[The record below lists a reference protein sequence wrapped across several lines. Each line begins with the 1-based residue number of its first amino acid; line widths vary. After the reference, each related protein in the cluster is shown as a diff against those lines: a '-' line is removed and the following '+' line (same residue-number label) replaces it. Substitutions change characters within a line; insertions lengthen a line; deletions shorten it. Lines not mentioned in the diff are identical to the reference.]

1 MTQAVIL
8 AGGKSSRF
16 GSDKAFAKYGDS
28 TFVESVF
35 VCMKKIFDRI
45 IIVTNNKGLYSGFD
59 AQVVEDII
67 PGRGPL
73 GGIYTGLKTA
83 ISRRIFAVACDMPL
97 LREDFISYMVS
108 MEEGDVIV
116 PKIGPFTEPLHA
128 LYSKSCLTHIE
139 KQLKED
145 DNRIQSFFSK
155 VQTVYIKEDVLR
167 KFDPELKMFFNVNEK
182 KDIAKALYV

>member
-1 MTQAVIL
+1 MTEAVIL

-35 VCMKKIFDRI
+35 LCMKNIFNRV
-45 IIVTNNKGLYSGFD
+45 IIVTNNKKLYSGFD
-59 AQVVEDII
+59 AKIVEDIV

-83 ISRRIFAVACDMPL
+83 MSRRIFVVACDMPL
-97 LREDFISYMVS
+97 LREDFISYMTS
-108 MEEGDVIV
+108 IEKGDVIV
-116 PKIGPFTEPLHA
+116 PKIGLFTEPLHA

-139 KQLKED
+139 RQLKEN
-145 DNRIQSFFSK
+145 DNRIKSFFGK

-167 KFDPELKMFFNVNEK
+167 KFDPEVKMFFNVNEK
-182 KDIAKALYV
+182 KDLAEALHV